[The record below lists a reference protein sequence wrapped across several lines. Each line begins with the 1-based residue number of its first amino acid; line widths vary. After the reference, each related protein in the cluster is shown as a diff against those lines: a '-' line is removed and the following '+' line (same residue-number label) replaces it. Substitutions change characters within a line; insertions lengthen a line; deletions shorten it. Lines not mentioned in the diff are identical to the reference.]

1 MDTQG
6 ILGTKPSSNEDESC
20 EKAKYEHLAPYLP
33 QDDGAQ
39 RLLEMVPYKGDKG
52 TTILKMVALAQCIP
66 DLPIMKLH
74 SLVKDRQSKL
84 KCIPAVVTTHPEHQ
98 AAKDLYY
105 AFSRI
110 RRKLGRVVKELKAL
124 EKEAWKGFERWEYRH
139 ILLEVYMGLHN
150 LEGE

>member
-6 ILGTKPSSNEDESC
+6 IFGMKPSSDADESY

-33 QDDGAQ
+33 QDRFYQ
-39 RLLEMVPYKGDKG
+39 YPLEMVPYTGDKG

-74 SLVKDRQSKL
+74 SLVKERQSKL
-84 KCIPAVVTTHPEHQ
+84 KCIPAVVITHPEHQ

-105 AFSRI
+105 AFGKI
-110 RRKLGRVVKELKAL
+110 RKKLGRVVKELKEL
-124 EKEAWKGFERWEYRH
+124 EKEAW
-139 ILLEVYMGLHN
+139 
-150 LEGE
+150 EGV